1 MKKLKKLKKY
11 EIYHKLTGVVLSYGF
26 NEFTA
31 MNNMVSL
38 RKKYGDN
45 LDIRWVEA

>member
-1 MKKLKKLKKY
+1 MKKLRKY
-11 EIYHKLTGVVLSYGF
+11 EIYNKLTGIVLSYGF

-38 RKKYGDN
+38 KKKYGD
-45 LDIRWVEA
+45 DVGIRWVEA